1 LHAESM
7 QEVSDGL
14 QGRQADA
21 YDHILERWMVG
32 QFPVTS
38 SELSAVLSVDRNKI
52 NRCLRSLQKKGLIVE
67 SGQAAPSL
75 EGGRPSIMYTPATA
89 PTESG
94 GLMPQTPLSPTRVHE
109 NIGLTPLT
117 PLQPV
122 SGGGRLNTPVPG
134 TPVERCIKGN
144 WANGWVVV
152 DASNLHAVKVA
163 QLGNPML
170 RVSNLRWEQDVRPCA
185 GSPFLADKTNP
196 TDSYDF

>member
-1 LHAESM
+1 
-7 QEVSDGL
+7 
-14 QGRQADA
+14 
-21 YDHILERWMVG
+21 
-32 QFPVTS
+32 
-38 SELSAVLSVDRNKI
+38 VLSVDRNKV

-75 EGGRPSIMYTPATA
+75 EGGRPSIMYAPATA
-89 PTESG
+89 PTENV
-94 GLMPQTPLSPTRVHE
+94 GLMPQTPLTSSRAHE

-117 PLQPV
+117 PLEPV

-185 GSPFLADKTNP
+185 GSPFPADKTNT